1 MKHPTLNTSTTT
13 KDHFPTRAQLMLTAK
28 RNPAKQNIAHAD
40 TQVGAYSGTSVNA
53 VVDSSAPA
61 SHSKLKMDGTSRTCR
76 SKTRV
81 DAASPTNKK
90 PSKPLD
96 VVERTAIETL
106 RCFER
111 FRIIRTLDV
120 ATNCFAERPYTAAQK
135 AARRSLTL
143 LLRRGA
149 IKKFLSEHHQ
159 TFYAMTS
166 IGAAC
171 LRSTGLQATS
181 SIGRASAL
189 TNPTHTLWINFV
201 TLSFE
206 ARGIQAFTESEI
218 MRMLSAGKGSV
229 TKYQSRGVLEVT
241 PSPKRGSDADLKLR
255 SKKVTLLP
263 DAIATE
269 DDGLTWIEVDT
280 SERGSSRMARLV
292 GLLHKMGKVLSTIA
306 SAHCI
311 PLEQAGLK
319 RISIHF
325 SDSGYLKRM
334 HAKLMDLVDVTKD
347 NVLTESANNIRLV
360 RVEDDIFEVYRA
372 GDTPTGQADFCMGHV
387 VLQMLPIGLPAFKS
401 NMPDRSHHRQWFE
414 GNHLPYRRPSD
425 LGPWPHPRTAL

>member
-1 MKHPTLNTSTTT
+1 MKHPSLNTNTTPIE
-13 KDHFPTRAQLMLTAK
+13 HLPTRSDLMAAAMRKRHVDASANADKQLVTSSDTSLNAASDIAAPSRRTKPKKSAPS
-28 RNPAKQNIAHAD
+28 RKQNSKS
-40 TQVGAYSGTSVNA
+40 SGGSPA
-53 VVDSSAPA
+53 API
-61 SHSKLKMDGTSRTCR
+61 
-76 SKTRV
+76 
-81 DAASPTNKK
+81 K
-90 PSKPLD
+90 PMSTE
-96 VVERTAIETL
+96 ERTAIETL

-111 FRIIRTLDV
+111 FRIVRTLDV
-120 ATNCFAERPYTAAQK
+120 ATNCFADRPYTAAQK
-135 AARRSLTL
+135 AARRSVKL
-143 LLRRGA
+143 LLKRGA
-149 IKKFLSEHHQ
+149 IRKFLSEHHQ

-166 IGAAC
+166 TGAAY
-171 LRSTGLQATS
+171 LRSTGLQAMS
-181 SIGRASAL
+181 SVGRASAL

-201 TLSFE
+201 ALSFE
-206 ARGIQAFTESEI
+206 ARGIQAFTEGEI
-218 MRMLSAGKGSV
+218 MRALSAGKGSI
-229 TKYQSRGVLEVT
+229 TKHQNRGVLEVT

-292 GLLHKMGKVLSTIA
+292 GLLHKMGRVLSTIA
-306 SAHCI
+306 SAHSI

-325 SDSGYLKRM
+325 SDTGYLKRM
-334 HAKLMDLVDVTKD
+334 RAKLMDVVDATKD

-360 RVEDDIFEVYRA
+360 HIGDDIFEVYLA

-387 VLQMLPIGLPAFKS
+387 VLQILPIGLPAFKS
-401 NMPDRSHHRQWFE
+401 NMPNRSLYRQWFE